1 MLNTVLTLLL
11 MFNLNIYPQA
21 EEISLAVDNIDT
33 EELQKQQSAN
43 EIKMFGEYE
52 KIVKDTSK
60 DGIEIIQENIQ
71 KMQNEATTKLL
82 KLIITILKYLML
94 IVLINF
100 LILYGR
106 TKQ

>member
-1 MLNTVLTLLL
+1 MLNTILALLL

-21 EEISLAVDNIDT
+21 EEISSAVDKIDT

-43 EIKMFGEYE
+43 EIKMFDEYE

-71 KMQNEATTKLL
+71 KMQDEATTKIL
-82 KLIITILKYLML
+82 KLIFMILKYLML
-94 IVLINF
+94 IILINF

-106 TKQ
+106 SKQ